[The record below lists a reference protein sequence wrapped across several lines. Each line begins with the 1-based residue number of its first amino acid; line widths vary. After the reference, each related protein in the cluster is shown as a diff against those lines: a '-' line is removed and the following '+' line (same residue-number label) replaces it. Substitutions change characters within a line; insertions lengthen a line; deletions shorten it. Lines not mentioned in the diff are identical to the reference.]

1 MAEQNGLRFLE
12 PWEVQRLMEVPS
24 LRSETGL
31 RNRCIMGLMYE
42 AGLRAGEALALKPR
56 DVVIEEKRVE
66 ILRGKGSKP
75 RTVYFRSDELG
86 ILIERWKERRPK
98 SEYLFATVRS
108 SDGKGKRLDPR
119 SFRSTFKNYV
129 VKSGLDPDRVTLHV
143 LRHTCATEMLRR
155 GVNLRVIQDALGHS
169 WLSTTQI
176 YTHVVNDDVRRAMTQ
191 G

>member
-1 MAEQNGLRFLE
+1 LAEQNGLRFLE
-12 PWEVQRLMEVPS
+12 PFEVQRLMEIPS

-31 RNRCIMGLMYE
+31 RNRYIMGLMYE

-56 DVVIEEKRVE
+56 DVVIEEKRIE

-86 ILIERWKERRPK
+86 ILLERWKEKRPK
-98 SEYLFATVRS
+98 SEYLFSTVRS
-108 SDGKGKRLDPR
+108 AGGKGQRLDPR

-129 VKSGLDPDRVTLHV
+129 VKSGLDPDRVTPYV
-143 LRHTCATEMLRR
+143 LRHICATEMLRR

-176 YTHVVNDDVRRAMTQ
+176 YTHVVNNDVRRAMTQ